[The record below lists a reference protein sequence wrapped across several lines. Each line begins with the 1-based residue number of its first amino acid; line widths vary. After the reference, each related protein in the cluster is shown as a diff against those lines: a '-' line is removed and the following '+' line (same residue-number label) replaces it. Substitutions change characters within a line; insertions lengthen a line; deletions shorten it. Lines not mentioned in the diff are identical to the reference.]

1 MAIIQYQWS
10 APWRQGI
17 FRSVEATRTSVSMLR
32 NTFIHLPG
40 IGPHR
45 ERAIWERGI
54 LDWEQF
60 LAAAEKGS
68 LPGRTFDSAVPAVC
82 RSLEALAS
90 GDPGFFKPLLPPR
103 EAWRLYRP
111 PARQATTS
119 GIFRKKSNRTT
130 KWFFASG

>member
-1 MAIIQYQWS
+1 
-10 APWRQGI
+10 
-17 FRSVEATRTSVSMLR
+17 MLR

-54 LDWEQF
+54 LNWEQF

-68 LPGRTFDSAVPAVC
+68 LPGRAFDSAVPVVC

-103 EAWRLYRP
+103 ETWRLYPEFADRAVFLDIETQQSRAWTVLRRSSCGTGIVAATGRP
-111 PARQATTS
+111 WKNWSSIT
-119 GIFRKKSNRTT
+119 
-130 KWFFASG
+130 